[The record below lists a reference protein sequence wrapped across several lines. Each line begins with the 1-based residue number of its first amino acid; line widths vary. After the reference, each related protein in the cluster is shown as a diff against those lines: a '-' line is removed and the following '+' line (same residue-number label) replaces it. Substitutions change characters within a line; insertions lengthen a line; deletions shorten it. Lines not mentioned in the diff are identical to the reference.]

1 MKRRHRE
8 TGACLDREKLGF
20 VYLAFIVWL
29 YDFSYNQF
37 LCNLVS
43 NSGYCDYARAT

>member
-20 VYLAFIVWL
+20 VNNHNSFKPL
-29 YDFSYNQF
+29 
-37 LCNLVS
+37 LCDIENIK
-43 NSGYCDYARAT
+43 